1 MILPNIKNARKLREH
16 VLGPAHVAVLLTDI
30 VSGDDMEYAHLLAV
44 YRDGTKGPIAVV
56 SAERAEPS
64 AEFLAEL
71 GLEPGDVAPADGSH
85 FLCMFHN
92 DQHLNFGAN
101 DRWAEVTE
109 FEVEALAVLS
119 RLGIPEKTL

>member
-1 MILPNIKNARKLREH
+1 MMLPDIQSARKLREH
-16 VLGPAHVAVLLTDI
+16 VLGPAHLAVLLTDI

-71 GLEPGDVAPADGSH
+71 GLEPGDVAPAEGSH
-85 FLCMFHN
+85 FLCMFHG
-92 DQHLNFGAN
+92 DQHLNFGAD
-101 DRWAEVTE
+101 DRWAEVAE
-109 FEVEALAVLS
+109 FEAEALAVLS
-119 RLGIPEKTL
+119 RLGIVEESQ